1 MSVASARL
9 PLRWRVA
16 GFLAIAG
23 ALNYADRAAMSSVL
37 APLRTELHL
46 SDVALGLIGSV
57 FLWSYALG
65 SSCAGLLADRY
76 SRRRLI
82 VLSLGLWSIVTALTG
97 AAGGLVSLLLLR
109 CSLGLSESLYL
120 PAAVGL
126 LADHHGA
133 ATRGRAMGL
142 HNVGLNLG
150 VVAGG
155 AASGYL
161 ADHFGWRAG
170 FFVLGGI
177 GVGLALLSG
186 IFVQDAPTTVKAAA
200 VRPGVGETFMY
211 LVRIP
216 TYLVFLAKVMLVGIS
231 TWIFLNWLPLYFRE
245 SFKMNLGE
253 AGFAGTF
260 MLQIAMVMGYAAGG
274 WLSDKIAARSPPR
287 RMLLQAVFFFT
298 AAPFL
303 LLFLSEPGLRAVV
316 VAISAFSLFRGLGQ
330 ANELPILCDIVPNRY
345 RSTAVALMNTCGTAA
360 GGLGTV
366 VAGMLKRDFG
376 LNTVFAGI
384 SVIFV
389 AAAALLML
397 AYWRWF
403 ESDLERARV
412 FEAASLPAPDH
423 ARAS

>member
-1 MSVASARL
+1 MSIAPGRL
-9 PLRWRVA
+9 HLRWRVA
-16 GFLAIAG
+16 GFLAVAG

-37 APLRTELHL
+37 APLRTELQL

-65 SSCAGLLADRY
+65 SAGAGLLADRH
-76 SRRRLI
+76 SRRWLI
-82 VLSLGLWSIVTALTG
+82 VISLSLWSIVTALTG
-97 AAGGLVSLLLLR
+97 VAGGLVSLLLLR
-109 CSLGLSESLYL
+109 CCLGLSESLYL

-126 LADHHGA
+126 LADHHHA
-133 ATRGRAMGL
+133 DTRGRAMGL

-150 VVAGG
+150 IVAGG

-170 FFVLGGI
+170 FLVLGGLGI
-177 GVGLALLSG
+177 GLALLSG
-186 IFVQDAPTTVKAAA
+186 IFVQDAPAAA
-200 VRPGVGETFMY
+200 KTAVMRPGVVETFWH

-231 TWIFLNWLPLYFRE
+231 TWVFLNWLPLYFRE
-245 SFKMNLGE
+245 NFKMNLGE

-260 MLQIAMVMGYAAGG
+260 MLQIAMVIGYAAGG
-274 WLSDKIAARSPPR
+274 WLSDRIAARSPQR
-287 RMLLQAVFFFT
+287 RMLLQAWFFFA

-345 RSTAVALMNTCGTAA
+345 RSTAVAIMNTCGTAA

-366 VAGMLKRDFG
+366 VAGFLKRDFG
-376 LNTVFAGI
+376 LNLVFAGI
-384 SVIFV
+384 SLIFA
-389 AAAALLML
+389 AAAALLLL

-403 ESDLERARV
+403 ASDLERARA
-412 FEAASLPAPDH
+412 FDAASAPAPDH